1 MKRFTFIL
9 FLLASVTHVTIAQQQ
24 ISLQEAFKKALAT
37 YPTLRSSHLNTS
49 SRKAL
54 EGTAWDIGSTE
65 MSSGAEEMGKGNDG
79 IRTLIAVRQNLDIF
93 NIGVRR
99 QMLRQQTRVSE
110 AETQFLERNLIREVG
125 IDYASA
131 FVARLKI
138 EKLRGLDSVYSD
150 FERAAKLR
158 YTTEATSRLEYLA
171 AQNQARQIKVTLKQA
186 QYDLLM
192 ANQNL
197 SRWLSTD
204 TLYTTENDLGEYENA
219 RFFNFNASP
228 FPALVLA
235 EEKTKLADAGIRDAR
250 SAYLPK
256 LYAEFGSQKI
266 GSVNGY
272 YSWQVGLSIPLVF
285 GATKSRIRSAKIER
299 ERSQV
304 DYENEQRKFHSTLQ
318 QSQANFDKWKKS
330 VDYYRQTALPL
341 AEEQKKNALSAY
353 KEQETNYLEFIQNIH
368 EAVQI
373 EMGYL
378 DAYAQYLETKLN
390 LEYYQ

>member
-197 SRWLSTD
+197 SRWLSAD
-204 TLYTTENDLGEYENA
+204 TLYTPDDKMMLSEQERLLDLSSTTHPILG
-219 RFFNFNASP
+219 
-228 FPALVLA
+228 LA
-235 EEKTKLADAGIRDAR
+235 EEKARLADAGIKEAR

-256 LYAEFGSQKI
+256 LFAEFGSQKI

-285 GATKSRIRSAKIER
+285 GATKSRVRSAKIER
-299 ERSQV
+299 ERSQA
-304 DYENEQRKFHSTLQ
+304 DYDDVRRRYSFSIKELQAELAKWEQ
-318 QSQANFDKWKKS
+318 S
-330 VDYYRQTALPL
+330 VTYYRQTALPM
-341 AEEQKKNALSAY
+341 AQKQKEKALLTY
-353 KEQETNYLEFIQNIH
+353 KEQETNYLEFIQNMH
-368 EAVQI
+368 DAVQI

-378 DAYAQYLETKLN
+378 DAYAKYLNTKLN